1 MEQRRLRLGDI
12 LDDYCPR
19 ERRVTN
25 HAVVAIVE
33 ETVKQTR
40 CTTCDAEHPY
50 KGGQAPRRRKKEGT
64 SALFKEV
71 LAGKPDTDLAAGHD
85 DAEAVVASDVPAGTA
100 GGAAEVGDVRDNDGN
115 EAVGNVGGV
124 GGNAGNDDQG
134 DADGNVMNQNDP
146 PRASMSA
153 TLSRPVPPARRE
165 PAPAPEPAVHA
176 ARGPAGTDLES
187 PPDAEPRLSDTED
200 GPVHRQLI
208 RAQLPRIE
216 GQKDERRPTDF
227 TIRQSGGRGNNPGN
241 QFRGGGGGSNRPRSG
256 RGGFGGN
263 GGSVGG
269 NAGHGGNGHRPHGG
283 RFARPGQGQG
293 QGHGRGQGGGFRSA
307 QQPRPGGGR
316 KRSR

>member
-25 HAVVAIVE
+25 HAVVAMVE

-71 LAGKPDTDLAAGHD
+71 LAGKPDTEVPTGPDDGEAIAAADLSVGGH
-85 DAEAVVASDVPAGTA
+85 
-100 GGAAEVGDVRDNDGN
+100 GGNDGTD
-115 EAVGNVGGV
+115 
-124 GGNAGNDDQG
+124 GNDG
-134 DADGNVMNQNDP
+134 HGEANGNVMSENDLP
-146 PRASMSA
+146 TA
-153 TLSRPVPPARRE
+153 TMVSRPAPPARRE
-165 PAPAPEPAVHA
+165 LTSEPPSDFQPAVLA
-176 ARGPAGTDLES
+176 GADPADPDLES
-187 PPDAEPRLSDTED
+187 RDAEPRLPDTEE

-227 TIRQSGGRGNNPGN
+227 TIRQSGSRGNNAGN
-241 QFRGGGGGSNRPRSG
+241 QFRGGGGGGGNRPRSG
-256 RGGFGGN
+256 RSGFGGK
-263 GGSVGG
+263 GGNVGG
-269 NAGHGGNGHRPHGG
+269 NTGHGGNGHRPHGG
-283 RFARPGQGQG
+283 RFARSGEGQGQG
-293 QGHGRGQGGGFRSA
+293 HGHGRGQGGGFRSA
-307 QQPRPGGGR
+307 QQPRHGGGR

>member
-25 HAVVAIVE
+25 HAVVAMVE

-71 LAGKPDTDLAAGHD
+71 LAGKA
-85 DAEAVVASDVPAGTA
+85 DAEIPTGQDDGEAYAAADLTVEGPGGHGEHDGTEGNDGPGDAHGNVVS
-100 GGAAEVGDVRDNDGN
+100 DND
-115 EAVGNVGGV
+115 
-124 GGNAGNDDQG
+124 Q
-134 DADGNVMNQNDP
+134 
-146 PRASMSA
+146 
-153 TLSRPVPPARRE
+153 PPATMVSR
-165 PAPAPEPAVHA
+165 PAPAPRRELTPEPPSAFQPAVLA
-176 ARGPAGTDLES
+176 AGDQAGRDVES
-187 PPDAEPRLSDTED
+187 PDGEPGLAETEE

-227 TIRQSGGRGNNPGN
+227 TIRQSGGRGNNAGN
-241 QFRGGGGGSNRPRSG
+241 QFRGGGGGGNRMRSG

-263 GGSVGG
+263 GNVGG

-283 RFARPGQGQG
+283 RFARSGQGQG
-293 QGHGRGQGGGFRSA
+293 QGQGHGHGRGQGGGFRSA
-307 QQPRPGGGR
+307 QQPRHGGGR